1 MLRVALIAA
10 CCAALSVTKKLQ
22 SSQRRDV
29 LAGFGSTAAATL
41 GLAAP
46 AQAAG
51 KGKIVVVGGAGFVGK
66 QVSQL
71 LARNGQNVVSVSR
84 RSVRQQEDAIQFS
97 QFVSYVSRDA
107 SKDDLSDV
115 FKGASAVIS
124 CVGYAPGSKNQKD
137 NGAVNKAIAD
147 AAAKAKVPRFVSRAP
162 CDSAFG
168 PQTLRVVAAAPT
180 RYPLRYIS
188 VASAISDGPGKF
200 LFGDYMKGK
209 AQAEAA
215 VSQDFGAANSLIIR
229 PAVISGPGAPLGP
242 PPPPG
247 VPSVDVDA
255 VARAAVAGALGKKSG
270 IVDGRDEIVAL

>member
-147 AAAKAKVPRFVSRAP
+147 AAAKAKVPRFV
-162 CDSAFG
+162 
-168 PQTLRVVAAAPT
+168 
-180 RYPLRYIS
+180 YIS

-215 VSQDFGAANSLIIR
+215 VSQDFGATNSLIIR